1 MKNPL
6 ISIAILLSLFSLTKV
21 YAQEF
26 ETVTKNDEPVFKHS
40 WVTGGGLGLQFG
52 SVVMVDIS
60 PQVGY
65 FVNEYLLLGLGGT
78 YQYVND
84 RRISGYAFKTNVY
97 GGSLFGRFY
106 LPFFKSIFLHAQY
119 EYLAYNT
126 NTFNLYNYGKD
137 EYEWLNVQNVL
148 VGAGYRQIIAGRS
161 SLNIMVLWNLNETEY
176 SLYQNPVIRIGFDI
190 GI

>member
-1 MKNPL
+1 MKKRMK
-6 ISIAILLSLFSLTKV
+6 IIATVMILCVVSNI
-21 YAQEF
+21 YGQEF
-26 ETVTKNDEPVFKHS
+26 GTTTKNDEPVFKHT

-52 SVVMVDIS
+52 SVIMVDIS

-65 FVNEYLLLGLGGT
+65 YVNEYLLFGLGGT

-84 RRISGYAFKTNVY
+84 RRFSNIPFKTNVY

-106 LPFFKSIFLHAQY
+106 MPFFKSIFLHAQY

-126 NTFNLYNYGKD
+126 NAFNLNNYGKD

-148 VGAGYRQIIAGRS
+148 VGAGYRQVIAGRS

-190 GI
+190 GL

>member
-1 MKNPL
+1 MKKTLN
-6 ISIAILLSLFSLTKV
+6 IIAIFLIICSVNSI
-21 YAQEF
+21 YGQEF
-26 ETVTKNDEPVFKHS
+26 ETSTKNDEPVFKHT

-52 SVVMVDIS
+52 SVTMIDIS
-60 PQVGY
+60 PQAGY
-65 FVNEYLLLGLGGT
+65 FLNEYLLLGIGLT

-84 RRISGYAFKTNVY
+84 RRYQIPFKTNVY
-97 GGSLFGRFY
+97 GGSVFGRFY
-106 LPFFKSIFLHAQY
+106 MPFFRSVFLHAQY

-126 NTFNLYNYGKD
+126 NSYNLYNYGRD
-137 EYEWLNVQNVL
+137 EYEWLNVQNIL
-148 VGAGYRQIIAGRS
+148 VGAGYRQLIAGRS

>member
-1 MKNPL
+1 MRKL
-6 ISIAILLSLFSLTKV
+6 TLTTVILLTLCSVNHIF
-21 YAQEF
+21 AQEF
-26 ETVTKNDEPVFKHS
+26 ESVTKDDEPVFKHT

-52 SVVMVDIS
+52 SVTMVDIS

-65 FVNEYLLLGLGGT
+65 FVNEYLVLGLGGT

-84 RRISGYAFKTNVY
+84 RRISNYSFKTNVY

-106 LPFFKSIFLHAQY
+106 MPFFKSIFLHAQY

-126 NTFNLYNYGKD
+126 NSFNLYNYGKD

-148 VGAGYRQIIAGRS
+148 VGAGYRQLIAGRS
-161 SLNIMVLWNLNETEY
+161 ALNIMVLWNLNETEY

-190 GI
+190 GL